1 MSFPARLKPALIA
14 VAIPLAIASCTKSVP
29 ATSPASPVPG
39 SSAPPGS
46 SAAAVPSGTPGSTG
60 PATASAGGCSADYCA
75 PADWDTAKAS
85 TPLPQIPPFSE
96 PLNVI
101 IGARS
106 TVPLTDIQQALG
118 NWKTVTPTTT
128 VSVAGIRLKCISAEQ
143 ANVTGR
149 GYQDMRQAWRLG
161 GCLHGNELSL
171 SGNEDHARF
180 WSQPVAGS
188 KYGAWFVAASYE
200 TMCIVKDGQL
210 TMASAH
216 KTWTALHP
224 GAAYHCVD
232 GGPGTFHVTHPSG
245 YDDAARDFAAAIAT
259 AGKAKGWRV
268 AQRVVNVSHAAS
280 AGEGG
285 VPFSDAVYVVT
296 VIA

>member
-1 MSFPARLKPALIA
+1 VIHTFRMALPARLKLALIA
-14 VAIPLAIASCTKSVP
+14 VAIPLVITSCSK
-29 ATSPASPVPG
+29 ATSTASPGPTV
-39 SSAPPGS
+39 PPG
-46 SAAAVPSGTPGSTG
+46 TPTSTA
-60 PATASAGGCSADYCA
+60 PATASASAGSCSADYCV
-75 PADWDTAKAS
+75 PADWDTAKAA

-96 PLNVI
+96 PLNVVI
-101 IGARS
+101 SARS
-106 TVPLTDIQQALG
+106 TMSLADIQQALG
-118 NWKTVTPTTT
+118 NWKTVTTTST
-128 VSVAGIRLKCISAEQ
+128 VSVAGIHLKCISAEQ
-143 ANVTGR
+143 ANVTGS
-149 GYQDMRQAWRLG
+149 GYAVMRQAWRLG

-171 SGNEDHARF
+171 SGNEDHVRF
-180 WSQPVAGS
+180 WNQPVAGS
-188 KYGAWFVAASYE
+188 KHGAWFLAASYE

-232 GGPGTFHVTHPSG
+232 GGPGTFHVTHPDG

-259 AGKAKGWRV
+259 AGKVKGWQV
-268 AQRVVNVSHAAS
+268 TQRVVSVSRTAR